1 MQHEQLDYE
10 HATWHGPPM
19 LRRVAIIAVL
29 VTLCT
34 SLSALLMSF
43 DYTWDVSRSILMAV
57 VPNPQSELREP
68 WEHAIVQSLVFVA
81 PSVSIALI
89 TYEVLTRRRRPAA

>member
-10 HATWHGPPM
+10 RTAGREPSI
-19 LRRVAIIAVL
+19 LRKVVVMVVL
-29 VTLCT
+29 VALCS

-57 VPNPQSELREP
+57 VPYPQSELREP
-68 WEHAIVQSLVFVA
+68 WEHAIVQSLVFVT
-81 PSVSIALI
+81 PSVTVALI
-89 TYEVLTRRRRPAA
+89 GYEFLTGRRRRAA